1 LRNVAAKAITYHS
14 GSAPA
19 AMVKGAKV
27 LLGGVAAA
35 AVWHLR
41 SPVFVPP
48 PSSAKSPGLAQLST
62 AASAAAL
69 FGAAENAHADAIGDS
84 AAKLS
89 KAAYPFMKEVNWNSN
104 LYAVKPGSA
113 DAVSWAKAIGKMNDM
128 GAAMDSKMLKA
139 GAEAHHAA
147 IGGLSANGLCAEG
160 KLTAIL
166 AGIGRMIASVPESKV
181 MDVYNSVGAL
191 VDPNVPAYLMSTV
204 KEADAKAAYA
214 ALVDFAGVVKANPI
228 TASTPA
234 APSYPSIGPAASKLS
249 AAAYPFIKDVDWTS
263 DLALKPIP
271 GATPQTVMKAV
282 DKMIVMGAAM
292 DGGALKE
299 AAEAHVKAING
310 MDAKGVLSQSDFEA
324 INAGLGKAIASVPTS
339 KVMDVYNAMSGVI
352 GSSPVPNYL
361 YSSVN
366 PQDAQAAYNAL
377 LEFKDVVK
385 AAR

>member
-1 LRNVAAKAITYHS
+1 MI
-14 GSAPA
+14 
-19 AMVKGAKV
+19 
-27 LLGGVAAA
+27 
-35 AVWHLR
+35 
-41 SPVFVPP
+41 
-48 PSSAKSPGLAQLST
+48 
-62 AASAAAL
+62 
-69 FGAAENAHADAIGDS
+69 
-84 AAKLS
+84 
-89 KAAYPFMKEVNWNSN
+89 
-104 LYAVKPGSA
+104 
-113 DAVSWAKAIGKMNDM
+113 DM
-128 GAAMDSKMLKA
+128 GAAMDPALLKR
-139 GAEAHHAA
+139 GAEAHHSALQ
-147 IGGLSANGLCAEG
+147 GLPASGVCSEAQ
-160 KLTAIL
+160 LTAIN
-166 AGIGRMIASVPESKV
+166 AAIGRMIASVPESMT
-181 MDVYNSVGAL
+181 MDVYNSVTKL
-191 VDPNVPAYLMSTV
+191 VDPKVPAYLMSTV
-204 KEADAKAAYA
+204 KSDDAKAAYA

-292 DGGALKE
+292 DGAALKE
-299 AAEAHVKAING
+299 AAMAHVKAIEG
-310 MDAKGVLSQSDFEA
+310 VDAKGVLSQSDFEA